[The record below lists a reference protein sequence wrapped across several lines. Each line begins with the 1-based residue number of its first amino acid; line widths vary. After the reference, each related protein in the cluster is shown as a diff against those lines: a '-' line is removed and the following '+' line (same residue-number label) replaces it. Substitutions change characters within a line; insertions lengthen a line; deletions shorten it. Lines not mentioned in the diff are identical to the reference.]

1 MALITDL
8 SNEPYFDDYNE
19 DKNFHRVMF
28 KPATAVQARELNQLQ
43 AILQNQIERFGENVL
58 KEGTIIKGGNFVE
71 EPNLP
76 YVKLLDDATDAS
88 SAIVSA
94 DVKSYVGM
102 KAVGLSTGIEAIIIA
117 AEAGLESQLIDLNTI
132 YVRYINNKLDVN
144 SENINTFSSTE
155 QIQIQQKDSNG
166 IYQDYHRVTVAG
178 ATGFA
183 NPIGEAYGVRCGDG
197 IIFQKGH
204 FVRFADALTI
214 VSKYSPTPTGVVVGF
229 VTTESFVTSDED
241 ESLLD
246 NAAGFNNFNAPG
258 ADRLKLTPTLTVMT
272 TTLAKSDE
280 TFFALQE
287 YVNGKV
293 VRRRLGTQFNSV
305 ESLVQQRTSEESG
318 DYTVQDFPIRVEQS
332 ESNTANLAVVVGSGV
347 AYVQGRRVELV
358 NDIFIETSEASTT
371 NTVYNQ
377 DVIANYGHF
386 VTANAVTGTFPVS
399 TMGSVTL
406 ANSSAG
412 AIGSARIRQI
422 AKNGSL
428 YNMYVFDVAMNSG
441 QSFENVRTVFGAD
454 ANTSATLVLTSGA
467 PTIND
472 FSFKNVIFPIGRSFV
487 KSVSASN
494 STDYVFQKTV
504 DISSTSGGTI
514 TLSLADS
521 AETFP
526 YTVGS
531 SLNSTQL
538 QDLIIVS
545 KAAVGPYS
553 NNQIITPTAA
563 TVNSSQQIVITIT
576 APGST
581 LSTTIY
587 FKVKRAVSNANITR
601 KLVETSYVKIVAN
614 TTTTGPWS
622 LGLPDVYSIEGVW
635 QGNTT
640 NFAETNTN
648 VTDYFVL
655 DTGQNDNYYGL
666 ARLKLKPGL
675 TLTSADGLLVKV
687 KAFKKSGG
695 INAFFTV
702 DSYPVDDVTT
712 VLPSDKIRTENIP
725 TYVSENGV
733 EYYMRDVIDIRPY
746 ATPTAAY
753 ATTIGTAT
761 TNPAN
766 TLSFTDV
773 SFAVP
778 NASIETTYDYYLGRK
793 DIVIVNDRGD
803 VQVIQGVATDVPF
816 APITPSRSMLLAT
829 LNIPPFPSLPSAI
842 ANRAKKP
849 SYGVGVTRADN
860 RRYTMRDVGAID
872 KRLKNLEYY
881 TSLNL
886 LEKSATDLI
895 ITDTATGLDKFK
907 NGILVDN
914 FENLMVADVK
924 TSGYTAAIDP
934 TFKEIHPRF
943 RAYPIGLKVSS
954 TSNILDYGKV
964 ATLTKSDT
972 LVIEQPYATDTK
984 SCTTSY
990 YKYNGAMQLDPSND
1004 SAPDYTVAP
1013 DLNIDIDLAT
1023 PFMEFTEA
1031 LSQFVPLQRVDIEV
1045 INNTVSGGF
1054 LGLFRRRTQTLLET
1068 TSTLTVTEGQTTT
1081 QDLGDFVTDVQFKPY
1096 LRSKNVKIFVTGL
1109 RPSTRYYFFFDGKDV
1124 NEHIASA
1131 TLNGTEIV
1139 RSSDFSASNVI
1150 TSDAEGRLTAIFRI
1164 PAETFFVGD
1173 RTLEVMD
1180 VPLYSSK
1187 EAASSYAAKVYS
1199 GFNFS
1204 VTKTGMAVSTRN
1216 ADIDITT
1223 TTREIRRRRRG
1234 SDPIAQ
1240 TFMIDRDLS
1249 TDDSVMVTKVDLFF
1263 ARKSTVG
1270 NGVGVQIREV
1280 MNGYPSGVA
1289 VPFSSVHLNA
1299 SEVIESSTTPTTF
1312 TFEAPVALK
1321 TDTEYALIVAPDAND
1336 PDYLIWIARTGNVDV
1351 DTEIA
1356 ITQDTN
1362 AGVLFTSTNNKA
1374 WTPYQDENLKFN
1386 LYKATYNTSSGT
1398 MKMVANDP
1406 EFFTLGSY
1414 AGDFINDE
1422 YVFLANKPATK
1433 TGTITLTAGSNTVSG
1448 TSTAFLTD
1456 FSQGEY
1462 LVVKDATSGS
1472 YQVLRISGIANNSTM
1487 SVADLPTKTISG
1499 ANNTNF
1505 WSSPVGRVSYFDK
1518 ASPAILILEGS
1529 SAKSTLKFTANTTS
1543 NTVIIGSQ
1551 SGATAL
1557 VSEVKDLP
1565 VSYAQSSIYRSSF
1578 NTTRINASFSK
1589 LYDGVSTYSKDLDF
1603 KTNNYMSSAP
1613 TYIRSK
1619 SNEVDIANPTFEIT
1633 LDLKSVAVGSIDVSP
1648 MIDHEVSNI
1657 TAYEY
1662 FVNANTSGETTEFGS
1677 ALSKYISKKVE
1688 LADGLDATDVR
1699 TFLTAYRP
1707 PATDIKVYIKVQS
1720 TTDSRRFADVEWTEL
1735 TAKSATNEYSSSGDR
1750 YDYREIEYELGT
1762 TAKTAG
1768 QGAWLNNGAI
1778 RYIDTNGGIHNSYK
1792 YFSVKIVM
1800 TSSSHNVVPRIA
1812 DMRTLALT

>member
-8 SNEPYFDDYNE
+8 SNEPYFDDFNE
-19 DKNFHRVMF
+19 GKNFHRVMF

-43 AILQNQIERFGENVL
+43 AILQNQVERFGQNIL
-58 KEGTIIKGGNFVE
+58 KEGTIVKGGNFVE

-76 YVKLLDDATDAS
+76 YVKLLDDAVDTT
-88 SAIVSA
+88 SAIITT
-94 DVKSYVGM
+94 DVKAYVGM

-132 YVRYINNKLDVN
+132 YVRYINNKLN
-144 SENINTFSSTE
+144 ANNENINTFSTTE
-155 QIQIQQKDSNG
+155 QIQIQQKDENG
-166 IYQDYHRVTVAG
+166 VYQDYHRVTVAG
-178 ATGFA
+178 ASGFSSS
-183 NPIGEAYGVRCGDG
+183 IGEAYGVRCGEG

-214 VSKYSPTPTGVVVGF
+214 VSKYSPTPDGVVVGF
-229 VTTESFVTSDED
+229 KTTESFVTSDED

-258 ADRLKLTPTLTVMT
+258 ADRLKLTPELTVMST
-272 TTLAKSDE
+272 VLAKADE

-293 VRRRLGTQFNSV
+293 VRRRLSTQFNSV
-305 ESLVQQRTSEESG
+305 EALVQQRTAEESG

-332 ESNTANLAVVVGSGV
+332 TSNTSNLAVAIGSGI
-347 AYVQGRRVELV
+347 AYVQGKRIELT
-358 NDIFIETSEASTT
+358 NDIVVETSEASTS

-386 VTANAVTGTFPVS
+386 VVANSVSGTFPVS

-406 ANSSAG
+406 ANSSHA
-412 AIGSARIRQI
+412 AIGSARIRHLERD
-422 AKNGSL
+422 GSL
-428 YNMYVFDVAMNSG
+428 FNMYIFDVSMNSG
-441 QSFENVRTVFGAD
+441 QSFENVRSVKSGT
-454 ANTSATLVLTSGA
+454 ANSMLVLTNSE
-467 PTIND
+467 PVIND
-472 FSFKNVIFPIGRSFV
+472 YSFKNIIFPLGRSFV
-487 KSVSASN
+487 KSVSGAN
-494 STDYVFQKTV
+494 NTDFIYQKT
-504 DISSTSGGTI
+504 DIVSSTSGGTI

-538 QDLIIVS
+538 QDIIIIAN
-545 KAAVGPYS
+545 AAAGPYS
-553 NNQIITPTAA
+553 NNQVITPTSV
-563 TVNSSQQIVITIT
+563 TVSTAQQLSISIT
-576 APGST
+576 APTTT
-581 LSTTIY
+581 LSVTIY
-587 FKVKRAVSNANITR
+587 FKVKRGVSNANITR
-601 KLVETSYVKIVAN
+601 KLVQTSYVKIVAN

-648 VTDYFVL
+648 VTDFFTL
-655 DTGQNDNYYGL
+655 DTGQTDNYYGL
-666 ARLKLKPGL
+666 ASLKLKPGL

-687 KAFKKSGG
+687 KSFSRSGG
-695 INAFFTV
+695 INAFFAV
-702 DSYPVDDVTT
+702 DSYPVDDVST
-712 VLPSDKIRTENIP
+712 VLPADKIRTENIP
-725 TYVSENGV
+725 TYISEGGT
-733 EYYMRDVIDIRPY
+733 EYYLRDVIDLRPY
-746 ATPTAAY
+746 ATPTATY
-753 ATTIGTAT
+753 STTIGGAT
-761 TNPAN
+761 TNPSS
-766 TLSFTDV
+766 TLAFADI

-778 NASIETTYDYYLGRK
+778 NSPIETTYEYYLGRK
-793 DIVIVNDRGD
+793 DIVVANDRGD
-803 VQVIQGVATDVPF
+803 FQVIPGVPAEVPF
-816 APITPSRSMLLAT
+816 APITPQKSMLLAT
-829 LNIPPFPSLPSAI
+829 LTIPPFPSLPSAI
-842 ANRAKKP
+842 ANRAGKS
-849 SYGVGVTRADN
+849 SYGVSVSRSDN

-895 ITDTATGLDKFK
+895 ITDSATGLDKFK

-924 TSGYTAAIDP
+924 SSGYTAAIDP

-943 RAYPIGLKVSS
+943 RAYPIGLKVAS
-954 TSNILDYGKV
+954 TTNILDYGSV
-964 ATLTKSDT
+964 ATLTKTDA

-1004 SAPDYTVAP
+1004 SAPDYTTAP
-1013 DLNIDIDLAT
+1013 DVVIDIDLAS
-1023 PFMEFTEA
+1023 PFIEFTEA
-1031 LSQFVPLQRVDIEV
+1031 LSQFVPLQRVDVEV
-1045 INNTVSGGF
+1045 INTTVRR
-1054 LGLFRRRTQTLLET
+1054 GLFRRRRTQTLLET
-1068 TSTLTVTEGQTTT
+1068 TSTLNVTEGLTTT

-1096 LRSKNVKIFVTGL
+1096 LRSKSIKVFVTGL
-1109 RPSTRYYFFFDGKDV
+1109 RPSTRFYFFFDGKDV
-1124 NEHIASA
+1124 NAHVAKAAIN
-1131 TLNGTEIV
+1131 NGEIV
-1139 RSSDFSASNVI
+1139 RTSEYSASNVI
-1150 TSDAEGRLTAIFRI
+1150 TSDTEGRLIAIFRI

-1187 EAASSYAAKVYS
+1187 ESASSYASRTYS

-1204 VTKTGMAVSTRN
+1204 VSKTGMAVSTRN
-1216 ADIDITT
+1216 AEIDITT
-1223 TTREIRRRRRG
+1223 TTREIQRRRG
-1234 SDPIAQ
+1234 GSDPLAQ
-1240 TFMIDRDLS
+1240 TFVIDRDLS

-1263 ARKSTVG
+1263 ARKSSVG
-1270 NGVGVQIREV
+1270 NGIGLQIREV
-1280 MNGYPSGVA
+1280 VNGYPSGAA

-1299 SEVIESSTTPTTF
+1299 SDVIVSSVTPTTF
-1312 TFEAPVALK
+1312 TFEAPIALK
-1321 TDTEYALIVAPDAND
+1321 TDTEYAIVVAPDAND
-1336 PDYLIWIARTGNVDV
+1336 PDYLVWIARTGNADV
-1351 DTEIA
+1351 NTDVT

-1362 AGVLFTSTNNKA
+1362 AGVLFTSTNNKT

-1386 LYKATYNTSSGT
+1386 LYKAAFSASSGT
-1398 MKMVANDP
+1398 MTLVARDP
-1406 EFFTLGSY
+1406 EFFSLSSY
-1414 AGDFINDE
+1414 TGDFVNDE
-1422 YVFLANKPATK
+1422 YVFLANKPTIN
-1433 TGTITLTAGSNTVSG
+1433 TGTITLTAGNNIVTGVS
-1448 TSTAFLTD
+1448 TSFLTE
-1456 FSQGEY
+1456 FNPGEY
-1462 LVVKDATSGS
+1462 LVVKNVTTNN
-1472 YQVLRISGIANNSTM
+1472 YQVMRITNVTSNTSMT
-1487 SVADLPTKTISG
+1487 VADLPVESIAA

-1505 WSSPVGRVSYFDK
+1505 WASPVGRVSYFDK
-1518 ASPAILILEGS
+1518 FNPAILILEDS

-1543 NTVIIGSQ
+1543 NTVIIGAQ

-1557 VSEVKDLP
+1557 VGSVRDLP
-1565 VSYAQSSIYRSSF
+1565 VSYVQPSIFRSTF
-1578 NTTRINASFSK
+1578 NTTRVDASMSK
-1589 LYDGVSTYSKDLDF
+1589 LYDGVSTYAKDLDF
-1603 KTNNYMSSAP
+1603 KTNNYLESAP

-1619 SNEVDIANPTFEIT
+1619 SNEANPSIPSFEIT
-1633 LDLKSVAVGSIDVSP
+1633 LNLKSVASGTIDVSP

-1662 FVNANTSGETTEFGS
+1662 FVNANTSGETGEFGA

-1707 PATDIKVYIKVQS
+1707 PGTDLKVYVKVQS
-1720 TTDSRRFADVEWTEL
+1720 STDPRRFVDVEWTEL
-1735 TAKSATNEYSSSGDR
+1735 TPKSETNEFSSSADR

-1768 QGAWLNNGAI
+1768 QGAWLNNGVI

-1792 YFSVKIVM
+1792 YFAVKIVM
-1800 TSSSHNVVPRIA
+1800 TSTSHNVVPRIA

>member
-8 SNEPYFDDYNE
+8 SNEPYFDDFNE
-19 DKNFHRVMF
+19 EKNFHRVMF

-43 AILQNQIERFGENVL
+43 AILQNQVERFGQNIL
-58 KEGTIIKGGNFVE
+58 KEGTIVKGGNFVE

-76 YVKLLDDATDAS
+76 YVKLLDDAIDAN
-88 SAIVSA
+88 SAIITT
-94 DVKSYVGM
+94 DVNAYVGM
-102 KAVGLSTGIEAIIIA
+102 KAVGLSTGMEGIIIA

-132 YVRYINNKLDVN
+132 YVRYINNKLN
-144 SENINTFSSTE
+144 ANNENINTFSSTE
-155 QIQIQQKDSNG
+155 QIQIQQKDGNG
-166 IYQDYHRVTVAG
+166 VYQDYHRVTVAG

-204 FVRFADALTI
+204 FVRFADALTV
-214 VSKYSPTPTGVVVGF
+214 VSKYSPTPDGVVVGF
-229 VTTESFVTSDED
+229 KTTESFVTSDED

-246 NAAGFNNFNAPG
+246 NASGFNNFNAPG
-258 ADRLKLTPTLTVMT
+258 ADRLKLTPELTVMS

-293 VRRRLGTQFNSV
+293 VRRRLNTQFNSV
-305 ESLVQQRTSEESG
+305 EALVQQRTAEESG

-332 ESNTANLAVVVGSGV
+332 SSNTANLAVAIGSGI
-347 AYVQGRRVELV
+347 AYVQGKRIELT
-358 NDIFIETSEASTT
+358 NDIVVETSEASTS
-371 NTVYNQ
+371 NTVFNQ

-386 VTANAVTGTFPVS
+386 VVANSVVGTFPIS
-399 TMGSVTL
+399 TMGTVTL
-406 ANSSAG
+406 ANSSSG
-412 AIGSARIRQI
+412 AIGSARIRHI
-422 AKNGSL
+422 AKDGSL
-428 YNMYVFDVAMNSG
+428 YNMYIFDVSMNSG
-441 QSFENVRTVFGAD
+441 QSFESVRRISSGT
-454 ANTSATLVLTSGA
+454 ANSTLVLTNSE
-467 PTIND
+467 PVIND
-472 FSFKNVIFPIGRSFV
+472 YSFKNIIFPLGRSFV
-487 KSVSASN
+487 KSVSGAN
-494 STDYVFQKTV
+494 NTDYIYQKTDV
-504 DISSTSGGTI
+504 VSSTSGGSI
-514 TLSLADS
+514 TLSLSDS

-545 KAAVGPYS
+545 NANNAV
-553 NNQIITPTAA
+553 ITPTAA
-563 TVNSSQQIVITIT
+563 TVSTSQQLAITIP
-576 APGST
+576 APGVT
-581 LSTTIY
+581 TATTIN

-601 KLVETSYVKIVAN
+601 KLVQTSYVKIVAN

-640 NFAETNTN
+640 NFSETNAN
-648 VTDYFVL
+648 VTDFFTL
-655 DTGQNDNYYGL
+655 DTGQTDNYYGL

-675 TLTSADGLLVKV
+675 TLTSANGLLVKV
-687 KAFKKSGG
+687 KSFSRSGG
-695 INAFFTV
+695 INAFFAV
-702 DSYPVDDVTT
+702 DSYPVDDVST

-725 TYVSENGV
+725 TYSSEGGT
-733 EYYMRDVIDIRPY
+733 EYYLRDVIDLRPY
-746 ATPTAAY
+746 ATATAAY
-753 ATTIGTAT
+753 STTIGGAT
-761 TNPAN
+761 TNPSS
-766 TLSFTDV
+766 TLAFADI

-778 NASIETTYDYYLGRK
+778 NSPIETTYEYYLGRK
-793 DIVIVNDRGD
+793 DIVVANDRGD
-803 VQVIQGVATDVPF
+803 FQVIPGVPSEVPF
-816 APITPSRSMLLAT
+816 APITPQKSMLLAT
-829 LNIPPFPSLPSAI
+829 LTIPPFPSLPSI
-842 ANRAKKP
+842 LANRAGKS
-849 SYGVGVTRADN
+849 SYGVSVTRADN

-895 ITDTATGLDKFK
+895 ITDSATGLDKFK

-954 TSNILDYGKV
+954 TSNILDYGSV
-964 ATLTKSDT
+964 ATLTKTDN

-1004 SAPDYTVAP
+1004 SAPDYTTAP
-1013 DLNIDIDLAT
+1013 DVVIDVDLAT
-1023 PFMEFTEA
+1023 PFIEFTEA
-1031 LSQFVPLQRVDIEV
+1031 LSQFVPLQRVDVEV
-1045 INNTVSGGF
+1045 INTTTRR
-1054 LGLFRRRTQTLLET
+1054 GLFRRRRTQTLLET
-1068 TSTLTVTEGQTTT
+1068 TSTLSVTEGLTTT
-1081 QDLGDFVTDVQFKPY
+1081 EDLGDFVTDVQFKPY
-1096 LRSKNVKIFVTGL
+1096 LRSKSIKVFVTGL
-1109 RPSTRYYFFFDGKDV
+1109 RPSSRFYFFFDGKDV
-1124 NEHIASA
+1124 NAHVASA
-1131 TLNGTEIV
+1131 AFNGTEIV
-1139 RSSDFSASNVI
+1139 RTSEFSATNVI
-1150 TSDAEGRLTAIFRI
+1150 TSDSEGRLTAIFRI

-1173 RTLEVMD
+1173 RTFEVMD

-1187 EAASSYAAKVYS
+1187 EAASSYASRTYN

-1204 VTKTGMAVSTRN
+1204 ISKTGMAVSTRN
-1216 ADIDITT
+1216 AEIDITT
-1223 TTREIRRRRRG
+1223 TTREIQRRSGG

-1240 TFMIDRDLS
+1240 TFIIDRDLS
-1249 TDDSVMVTKVDLFF
+1249 TDDSVMITKIDLYF
-1263 ARKSTVG
+1263 ARKSSVG
-1270 NGVGVQIREV
+1270 NGVGLQIREV
-1280 MNGYPSGVA
+1280 INGYPSGVA

-1299 SEVIESSTTPTTF
+1299 SEVIVSSVTPTTF
-1312 TFEAPVALK
+1312 TFPAPITLK
-1321 TDTEYALIVAPDAND
+1321 TDTEYAIVVAPDAND

-1351 DTEIA
+1351 NTGIS

-1362 AGVLFTSTNNKA
+1362 AGVLFTSTNNKT

-1386 LYKATYNTSSGT
+1386 LYKAAYNTSSGT
-1398 MKMVANDP
+1398 MKLVANDP
-1406 EFFTLGSY
+1406 EFFSLSSY
-1414 AGDFINDE
+1414 TGDFVNDE

-1433 TGTITLTAGSNTVSG
+1433 TGTVTLTAGNSTVTG
-1448 TSTAFLTD
+1448 VSTAFATEFD
-1456 FSQGEY
+1456 IGEY
-1462 LVVKDATSGS
+1462 LVVKNVATNN
-1472 YQVLRISGIANNSTM
+1472 YQVMRISAIANNNSM
-1487 SVADLPTKTISG
+1487 SVVDLPIESV
-1499 ANNTNF
+1499 AAASNVNF

-1518 ASPAILILEGS
+1518 ANPAILILENS

-1543 NTVIIGSQ
+1543 NTVIIGAQ

-1557 VSEVKDLP
+1557 VGEVRDLP
-1565 VSYAQSSIYRSSF
+1565 VSYLQPSIFRSTF
-1578 NTTRINASFSK
+1578 NTTRIEASMSK
-1589 LYDGVSTYSKDLDF
+1589 LYNGVSTYARDLEF
-1603 KTNNYMSSAP
+1603 KTNNYLESAP

-1619 SNEVDIANPTFEIT
+1619 SNESNPATPTFEIT
-1633 LDLKSVAVGSIDVSP
+1633 LNLKSVATGTIDVSP
-1648 MIDHEVSNI
+1648 VIDHEVSNI

-1662 FVNANTSGETTEFGS
+1662 FVNANTSGESTEFGS

-1707 PATDIKVYIKVQS
+1707 PATDIKVYVKVQS
-1720 TTDSRRFADVEWTEL
+1720 ATDPRRFADVEWTEL
-1735 TAKSATNEYSSSGDR
+1735 TPKSETNEFSSSADR

-1762 TAKTAG
+1762 TSKLAG
-1768 QGAWLNNGAI
+1768 EGAWLNSGII
-1778 RYIDTNGGIHNSYK
+1778 RYIDTNGSVHNSYK

-1800 TSSSHNVVPRIA
+1800 TSTSHNVVPRIA